1 MLTVNY
7 IREINAFMDFVLDE
21 ELSGNAQLLWH
32 ALMHMANSQGE
43 GDQWPESIRIS
54 NRKLLLFL
62 PYSED
67 TLAAARAELIDAGLL
82 VYSAG
87 SRKERP
93 EYAIQYFSTEKAK
106 LSTSPESKPA
116 INPQINPEISGQ
128 SAEQSQTLNAYVHES
143 GDEDEGF
150 RARASGLDADPD
162 EPETTEAIREAWREY
177 IGPDVLRAEAE
188 RFLVRI
194 ASQLRMPPAVIREA
208 IHSAALANARAPVAY
223 AASTLTDWAE
233 EGVRDLSDLGELQV
247 MRDIYRGKLSGC
259 GTVSLEQLQM
269 AKALR
274 RARPGA

>member
-32 ALMHMANSQGE
+32 ALMHVANSQGE

-67 TLAAARAELIDAGLL
+67 TLAAARAELVDAGLL

-106 LSTSPESKPA
+106 LSTTPESKPE
-116 INPQINPEISGQ
+116 INPQISPEISGQ
-128 SAEQSQTLNAYVHES
+128 SAELSQNVNVYAYA
-143 GDEDEGF
+143 GDDDDEEV
-150 RARASGLDADPD
+150 ARADAPADDPD
-162 EPETTEAIREAWREY
+162 QLTDAEGALCEAWHDSFGPGRLQSSACIQLARIAVQLRISPAVLQEAVREA
-177 IGPDVLRAEAE
+177 A
-188 RFLVRI
+188 
-194 ASQLRMPPAVIREA
+194 RM
-208 IHSAALANARAPVAY
+208 NARAPTAY
-223 AASTLTDWAE
+223 IAALLDDWSR
-233 EGVRDLSDLGELQV
+233 EGVRTLSDLGELQV
-247 MRDIYRGKLSGC
+247 MRDIQRGKLMGC
-259 GTVSLEQLQM
+259 GMVTQEDLAQARERRLE
-269 AKALR
+269 R
-274 RARPGA
+274 GA